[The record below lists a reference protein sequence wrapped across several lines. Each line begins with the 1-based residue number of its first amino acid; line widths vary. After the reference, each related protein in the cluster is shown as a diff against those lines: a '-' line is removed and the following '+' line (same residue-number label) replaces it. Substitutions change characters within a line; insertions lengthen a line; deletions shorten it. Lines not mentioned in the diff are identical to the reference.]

1 MKRPMKAKP
10 MTLDSLYEAMRR
22 APSGVYVDSPLGLVE
37 VDYDTL
43 WNQLC
48 AYARRHECP
57 RTSPRVFRLDRVTS
71 YESARDGVCAY
82 GRVVRLGDES

>member
-1 MKRPMKAKP
+1 MKAKP
-10 MTLDSLYEAMRR
+10 MTLDSLYEAMRS
-22 APSGVYVDSPLGLVE
+22 APSGVYVASPLGLVE

-48 AYARRHECP
+48 DYARRHECP
-57 RTSPRVFRLDRVTS
+57 RTASRVFRLDRVTS